1 VLSTNAAAE
10 RLGRKGGNDSKEHL
24 LECLA
29 REMCKSWTLQQR
41 QSYLSKLPLVAQ
53 DDLKQRLLIAFK
65 HKKQTTKP
73 RY

>member
-1 VLSTNAAAE
+1 VLITNAAAE
-10 RLGRKGGNDSKEHL
+10 RLGRKGGNDSKDHL
-24 LECLA
+24 LDCLA

-41 QSYLSKLPLVAQ
+41 QIYLSKLPPTAQ
-53 DDLKQRLLIAFK
+53 DDLKQRLLTAFK